1 VLISVC
7 PHRDIGAALV
17 LPYANAQAINLHL
30 EEIGSQVA
38 QGTGPSGE
46 ALVLG
51 PFEIYAS

>member
-1 VLISVC
+1 
-7 PHRDIGAALV
+7 LV
-17 LPYANAQAINLHL
+17 LPYANAQAMNLHL